1 MPCRQGRLSC
11 RSAALDLPGDR
22 TTDHGGPMGPR
33 PTLAAP
39 PRLFPRRT
47 GPPVRGAHPRARD
60 AWPQRRVGRAA
71 SVVCHPASLSLSA
84 WADRRSIPASEPADR
99 RCRVDSGGRRPA
111 LPYSTFR
118 ADTSPIMVDRSGRAP
133 RRQSRRGS
141 VSGVELDCASRGKS
155 NGPETSER
163 AAGLAKSA
171 PTCARRHIP
180 IQTERRPKR
189 GEHARRRGSS
199 RGAAPDQVPPES
211 TA

>member
-1 MPCRQGRLSC
+1 MPIRRTRPSGRPYN
-11 RSAALDLPGDR
+11 RSWRANGAA
-22 TTDHGGPMGPR
+22 THVGGAAAVTSPAHWAACTGGA
-33 PTLAAP
+33 PTGAKRLAAA
-39 PRLFPRRT
+39 PRR
-47 GPPVRGAHPRARD
+47 ARRL
-60 AWPQRRVGRAA
+60 RRL
-71 SVVCHPASLSLSA
+71 PAGLSLSA

-141 VSGVELDCASRGKS
+141 VSGAELDCASRGKS

-171 PTCARRHIP
+171 PTCTRRHIP

-199 RGAAPDQVPPES
+199 RGAVPDQTPPEA